1 MRRRRALSLA
11 ETIVASC
18 LLGMVTLAVCNL
30 LPSSLLA
37 MRRGEQQMRADQ
49 IAQELLVGYSS
60 VPFAALTLGPVAPAP
75 AVQKWDGVDY
85 VSTASVFKIAG
96 TDEQLAK
103 GLRVTVRWTF
113 RKKDYQTTQE
123 SWRVH
128 VRTP

>member
-1 MRRRRALSLA
+1 M
-11 ETIVASC
+11 
-18 LLGMVTLAVCNL
+18 
-30 LPSSLLA
+30 
-37 MRRGEQQMRADQ
+37 
-49 IAQELLVGYSS
+49 
-60 VPFAALTLGPVAPAP
+60 
-75 AVQKWDGVDY
+75 
-85 VSTASVFKIAG
+85 FKIAG